1 MNVDAE
7 IIKAVDKLCGTTSLP
22 IYPEDICEEVC
33 DRIGFDSDGIPPDI
47 IEYALEEEG
56 DNYVAVYNSEE
67 DDAPYFFSRRGL
79 FDQAQFCIRPS
90 ALEIEQGILIPGHR
104 FIPFFNRDSEVKL
117 VTGVNS
123 TKIKKT
129 KRQIALSK
137 LRIYYSL
144 FGPKGMMELISAENE
159 DNMFTFME
167 ELKHGG
173 DGKNTMSTV
182 SAYDFKDFYAA
193 NKIVEGDMLLL
204 SVINYKKQLCS
215 IERLPD
221 DRLWQSA
228 KWESMFEE
236 GLRESIEIVDQLGEM
251 EPIEAFLSRAFF
263 LSDHSLLESP
273 SSMPVNLLN
282 KRDYLSLDVSESGS
296 ALIWEKDRE
305 FDLMDMDDWDE
316 EELESDENFPD
327 EEESGLDKLL
337 QIMGFATNDEELAAY
352 MRDELFSGGN
362 SLDNVKKRCLDNRI
376 EQHYPD
382 LQKEFNKEILSLW
395 KTVKKEYNI
404 FRDNPQGKIRKKGLE
419 ILDAHTEWIRTL
431 DSANVTPDRQLESKL
446 KEIMQV
452 IGPVTG
458 LVLFLN
464 TEQKLSQKEVHN
476 YSTMLEVAIE
486 THARMIRDINAM
498 LGIE

>member
-1 MNVDAE
+1 MNIDAD
-7 IIKAVDKLCGTTSLP
+7 IIKAVDKLYGTTSLP
-22 IYPEDICEEVC
+22 IYPEEICEEVC
-33 DRIGFDSDGIPPDI
+33 DRIEADSYGFTPDI
-47 IEYALEEEG
+47 IEDALEEEG
-56 DNYVAVYNSEE
+56 DNYVSVYNSEE
-67 DDAPYFFSRRGL
+67 DDTHYFFSRRGL

-117 VTGVNS
+117 VTGINA

-129 KRQIALSK
+129 KRQLTLSK

-182 SAYDFKDFYAA
+182 SAYDFKDFYAV

-204 SVINYKKQLCS
+204 SIINYKKQLCTV
-215 IERLPD
+215 ERLPD

-236 GLRESIEIVDQLGEM
+236 GLRESIEVVDQREEM

-273 SSMPVNLLN
+273 SSMAVNLLN
-282 KRDYLSLDVSESGS
+282 KRDDLYLAVSESGS

-305 FDLMDMDDWDE
+305 FDLMDMEDWDDE
-316 EELESDENFPD
+316 DFESDEDFPD
-327 EEESGLDKLL
+327 EEDSELDKLL
-337 QIMGFATNDEELAAY
+337 QIMGFATTDAELAAY
-352 MRDELFSGGN
+352 MRDELFSGGD
-362 SLDNVKKRCLDNRI
+362 SLDNVKKRCFDNRV
-376 EQHYPD
+376 EQHYPNF
-382 LQKEFNKEILSLW
+382 QKEFDKEILSLW

-404 FRDNPQGKIRKKGLE
+404 FRDNPQGKIRKKALE
-419 ILDAHTEWIRTL
+419 ILDAHTEWMRAL
-431 DSANVTPDRQLESKL
+431 DSADVIPDRQLESKL

-458 LVLFLN
+458 LVLFFN
-464 TEQKLSQKEVHN
+464 AEQKLPQKEVHN
-476 YSTMLEVAIE
+476 YTTMLEVAKE
-486 THARMIRDINAM
+486 AHARMLRDINRT